1 MDLDM
6 YAEELL
12 SSYETQEH
20 KHKMEKPDAEMHEEN
35 VSCGDR
41 ITVFLKVENGT
52 VKDVSYEGD
61 GCVISMGSAN
71 ILMEKLKGRS
81 VQEIESMDKNSL
93 IEIIN
98 LDPGPVRMHCATLSL
113 KAIKEALF
121 KYENKQTDR
130 STKEL

>member
-1 MDLDM
+1 
-6 YAEELL
+6 
-12 SSYETQEH
+12 
-20 KHKMEKPDAEMHEEN
+20 MEKPDAEMHEEN

-41 ITVFLKVENGT
+41 ITVFLKVENGI
-52 VKDVSYEGD
+52 VKDISYDGD

-71 ILMEKLKGRS
+71 ILMEKLKDKS

>member
-1 MDLDM
+1 M

-12 SSYETQEH
+12 SSYETQKN
-20 KHKMEKPDAEMHEEN
+20 KHKLEKPDAEMHEEN

-41 ITVFLKVENGT
+41 ITVFLKIEGGI
-52 VKDVSYEGD
+52 VKDVSYDGD

-71 ILMEKLKGRS
+71 ILMEKLKGKS
-81 VQEIESMDKNSL
+81 VQEIESMDKKSL
-93 IEIIN
+93 IDAIN
-98 LDPGPVRMHCATLSL
+98 IDPGPVRMHCATLSL

-121 KYENKQTDR
+121 KYENKQIDR

>member
-1 MDLDM
+1 MM
-6 YAEELL
+6 SSAPFK
-12 SSYETQEH
+12 SYETQEH

-41 ITVFLKVENGT
+41 ITVFLKIEDGT
-52 VKDVSYEGD
+52 VQDVSYDGD

-81 VQEIESMDKNSL
+81 VQEIESMDQKSL

-121 KYENKQTDR
+121 KYENKQIDR

>member
-1 MDLDM
+1 M

-12 SSYETQEH
+12 SSYETQKN
-20 KHKMEKPDAEMHEEN
+20 KHKMEKPNAEMHEEN

-41 ITVFLKVENGT
+41 ITVFLKIESGI

-71 ILMEKLKGRS
+71 ILMDKLKGKN
-81 VQEIESMDKNSL
+81 VQEIESMDKRSI

-113 KAIKEALF
+113 KAIKEAIF
-121 KYENKQTDR
+121 KYENKQVDK

>member
-1 MDLDM
+1 M

-12 SSYETQEH
+12 SSYETQKN
-20 KHKMEKPDAEMHEEN
+20 KHKMEKPNAEMHEEN

-41 ITVFLKVENGT
+41 ITVFLKIESSI

-71 ILMEKLKGRS
+71 ILMDKLKGKN
-81 VQEIESMDKNSL
+81 VQEIESMDKRSI

-113 KAIKEALF
+113 KAIKEAIF
-121 KYENKQTDR
+121 KYENKQVDK

>member
-12 SSYETQEH
+12 SSYETQKN

-35 VSCGDR
+35 TSCGDR
-41 ITVFLKVENGT
+41 ITVFLKIENGI

-71 ILMEKLKGRS
+71 IFVEKLKGKQ
-81 VQEIESMDKNSL
+81 VGEIEKMSKQGVIDAIS
-93 IEIIN
+93 

-113 KAIKEALF
+113 KAVKEALF
-121 KYENKQTDR
+121 KYENKQVDR
-130 STKEL
+130 DTKEL